1 MASPHII
8 DIDSLLEPISD
19 DQPQG
24 EDIREDRSPTSDYY
38 TIKDARNSARATE
51 RGGLFDA
58 DARAEALA
66 EWHPVLDKGKEILS
80 QKSKDIEVACW
91 MIEAAVRLHGF
102 TGLRDSL
109 TVLRRLIDEY
119 WDGLYP
125 EPDEDGME
133 TKVAAITGLNGDGN
147 EGTLL
152 TPIRNCAISEDSTID
167 AFSFFK
173 YQQVY
178 DASKIAE
185 DDKKAERYEE
195 IGLTLEEV
203 ERTVSTTADQFYLD
217 LVDDLETC
225 NEEFKLLTEKLSELC
240 GYDAPPS
247 SQISSLLDEVLRTVR
262 FLCQEILARAQ
273 AQAESEQATDEV
285 TAESDG
291 NVSVEQVSG
300 HSVTVQHAFVAG
312 GEITNREQALDQ
324 LKKIADYFRLYEPQS
339 PLPDGIDR
347 LVRWGRMTVAELMM
361 ELMPEENS
369 RGIFS
374 QLTGVAMDGSSTN
387 TYVAPPAPATPAA
400 PAADNT
406 ASQETVDESVQNDE
420 GWGGSNETQS
430 NDVGW

>member
-1 MASPHII
+1 MASPQII

-38 TIKDARNSARATE
+38 TIKDARNAARATE

-58 DARAEALA
+58 DSRAEALA
-66 EWHPVLDKGKEILS
+66 EWHPVLNKGKEILS

-102 TGLRDSL
+102 NGLRDSL
-109 TVLRRLIDEY
+109 IVLRRLIDNF
-119 WDGLYP
+119 WDDLYP
-125 EPDEDGME
+125 EPDEDGIE

-152 TPIRNCAISEDSTID
+152 APIRNCAISEDSSMD

-185 DDKKAERYEE
+185 EEKRADRYEE

-217 LVDDLETC
+217 LVDDIETC

-247 SQISSLLDEVLRTVR
+247 SQITSLLDEVLRTVR

-273 AQAESEQATDEV
+273 AQAESQQTVESSESETD
-285 TAESDG
+285 SG
-291 NVSVEQVSG
+291 VSVEQVSG
-300 HSVTVQHAFVAG
+300 HSVTVQHSFVAG

-324 LKKIADYFRLYEPQS
+324 LKKISDYFRLYEPQS

-369 RGIFS
+369 RGLFS
-374 QLTGVAMDGSSTN
+374 QLTGVAMDGTSTN
-387 TYVAPPAPATPAA
+387 TYVAPPAPVASSSSLQDIEDETLSNQAA
-400 PAADNT
+400 SGNWGPNEEEKKE
-406 ASQETVDESVQNDE
+406 QQKQE
-420 GWGGSNETQS
+420 GW
-430 NDVGW
+430 